1 MSDLQRFV
9 RGLVVG
15 CFAFAALLGVVVLV
29 VGRSIGETEL
39 RVLATTT
46 TVGVESVA
54 VLAYLAAARVGHPLP
69 AAAGGAVSLV
79 ATGLVLWLV
88 WGGEPTGDAVW
99 NVLWTAVAVAVA
111 LAQVCLLLSATGGHV
126 RDEAL
131 MLATFA
137 ATAVLTGLL
146 VGPLWAAEGAGTFDG
161 YGRVLGVVAILDVLG
176 TVVVAATRRRPAVD
190 AVRTSLSAES
200 RRRLEDVARTRGV
213 TPDQLVDDLL
223 R

>member
-1 MSDLQRFV
+1 MSDLQRFL

-15 CFAFAALLGVVVLV
+15 CFAFAALLGVVVLL

-69 AAAGGAVSLV
+69 AAVGALFSLT
-79 ATGLVLWLV
+79 ATSIVLWLV
-88 WGGEPTGDAVW
+88 WGGEPDGGTPWD
-99 NVLWTAVAVAVA
+99 VLWTVVVVAVA
-111 LAQVCLLLSATGGHV
+111 LTQVCLLLSVTGGRV
-126 RDEAL
+126 AGEGL

-137 ATAVLTGLL
+137 ATAVLSGLL
-146 VGPLWAAEGAGTFDG
+146 VGPLWAPEGTGTFDG
-161 YGRVLGVVAILDVLG
+161 YGRLLGVVAILDVLG
-176 TVVVAATRRRPAVD
+176 TLVVAVTRRRPD
-190 AVRTSLSAES
+190 ERTERASLSAGS
-200 RRRLEDVARTRGV
+200 RRRLEEVARSRGV

>member
-1 MSDLQRFV
+1 MSDLQRFL
-9 RGLVVG
+9 RALVVG

-69 AAAGGAVSLV
+69 AAVGAAASLL
-79 ATGLVLWLV
+79 ATGIVLWLV
-88 WGGEPTGDAVW
+88 WGGDPVGDGAW
-99 NVLWTAVAVAVA
+99 DLLWTAVTVAVA
-111 LAQVCLLLSATGGHV
+111 LVQVCLLLSVTGGRV
-126 RDEAL
+126 AGEGL

-146 VGPLWAAEGAGTFDG
+146 VGPLWAPEGTGTFDG
-161 YGRVLGVVAILDVLG
+161 YGRLVGVVAILDILG
-176 TVVVAATRRRPAVD
+176 TLVVAVTRRRPD
-190 AVRTSLSAES
+190 ERTQRASLSTDA
-200 RRRLEDVARTRGV
+200 RRRLEDAARSRGL